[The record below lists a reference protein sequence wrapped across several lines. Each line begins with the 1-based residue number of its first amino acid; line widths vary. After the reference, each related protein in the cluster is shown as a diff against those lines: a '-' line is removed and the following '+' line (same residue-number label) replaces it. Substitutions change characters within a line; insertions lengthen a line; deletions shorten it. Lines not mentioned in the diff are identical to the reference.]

1 MKPDRHLTRLC
12 RFSAA
17 AVLALG
23 GLPAIVSADTLW
35 VGEKAPGLE
44 RPKLAVSELTR
55 DGELVYKSQTSGNAG
70 KVELARVVR
79 MSIDGETQL
88 NAAEEAFAKGEWAAA
103 LDGYKRAAGASA
115 KPFVKTRAVTR
126 MLESAANSKQF
137 EAQVTAF
144 AELAK
149 LDPALA
155 AKQPKIAL
163 PGDKAKLK
171 GVLPVLEQAQ
181 AAKPS
186 DALTSLI
193 VEIAL
198 AADDVA
204 TAQKYTGRAAA
215 PRPPGAQQL
224 PGAADPT
231 PTADMSG
238 QAAGRLNQA
247 KVALKSNN
255 PTGAI
260 QAIEAGGGRAA
271 FTKPD
276 QQFEALTML
285 AEARGLL
292 ARDPATAQ
300 EAAVANMRVVAHA
313 ATLGKASDPEVAT
326 AMFRAAGLIETKLN
340 QPKEA
345 LPLYNTLATDKRWEA
360 TPAAAEAKKAV
371 ARLKGA
377 A

>member
-1 MKPDRHLTRLC
+1 MKLALHAA
-12 RFSAA
+12 RFSRLLAA
-17 AVLALG
+17 ASLAMG
-23 GLPAIVSADTLW
+23 GLPALVAADTIYIGNTPFPPVVVQDVKDGQLTY
-35 VGEKAPGLE
+35 
-44 RPKLAVSELTR
+44 KLKDSGDVKTRELSAVTKML
-55 DGELVYKSQTSGNAG
+55 
-70 KVELARVVR
+70 
-79 MSIDGETQL
+79 IDGETQL
-88 NAAEEAFAKGEWAAA
+88 NAAEEAFAKKDWAGA
-103 LDGYKRAAGASA
+103 LANYKRAAASA
-115 KPFVKTRAVTR
+115 KPVVKARAVTR

-137 EAQVTAF
+137 EPQIEAY

-163 PGDKAKLK
+163 PADKAKLK
-171 GVLPVLEQAQ
+171 AVLPVLEQAQ

-186 DALTSLI
+186 DALTSVI

-204 TAQKYTGRAAA
+204 TAQKYTKTGVAAA
-215 PRPPGAQQL
+215 PQSPAGGAPTAGL
-224 PGAADPT
+224 GGAADR
-231 PTADMSG
+231 SG
-238 QAAGRLNQA
+238 EAPGRINQA

-255 PTGAI
+255 PAGAI

-313 ATLGKASDPEVAT
+313 ATLGKANDPEVAQ
-326 AMFRAAGLIETKLN
+326 AMLRAAGLIETKLN

-345 LPLYNTLATDKRWEA
+345 LTLYNTLATDKRWEA
-360 TPAAAEAKKAV
+360 TPAGAEAKKALT
-371 ARLKGA
+371 RLKA
-377 A
+377 AAAAG